1 MKMMIAI
8 INYKTKINK
17 QILIWNILKT
27 QAPIYLDLNEK
38 TEETTIKPEQ
48 SEESAALISP
58 EAEEKRMLAPTFEYI
73 LEKTNKYF
81 QIDSSYIK
89 IQ

>member
-1 MKMMIAI
+1 MHE
-8 INYKTKINK
+8 INRFF
-17 QILIWNILKT
+17 LIEDLRSNQFVVRIF
-27 QAPIYLDLNEK
+27 DLNEK

>member
-1 MKMMIAI
+1 VHE
-8 INYKTKINK
+8 INRFF
-17 QILIWNILKT
+17 LIEDLRSNQFVVRIF
-27 QAPIYLDLNEK
+27 DLNEK

>member
-1 MKMMIAI
+1 MRSNQFVVRIFDI
-8 INYKTKINK
+8 
-17 QILIWNILKT
+17 
-27 QAPIYLDLNEK
+27 NEK

-48 SEESAALISP
+48 SEESTALISP
-58 EAEEKRMLAPTFEYI
+58 EAEEKKMLAPTFEYI